1 MEIKARRT
9 AAEIERLAE
18 LHSQQKQV
26 LDSHQQTVQRSQA
39 ALARICSYIS
49 HSLLSQSSQS
59 LDLTTILDAF
69 HQMQFQAGSLNDQF
83 ASLTKQENE
92 LKWKLEVLREEKR
105 KMEGAA
111 SENQALQTSLAR
123 YLPDSM
129 SSSLKQLQ
137 SFPTSSLQDR
147 TAAKRLRQD
156 EAFVCSVLISST
168 ETLQKLQS
176 YAQYIGKYVDL
187 SIDIQ
192 QILSRPK
199 ASADDG
205 RLLAPDTR
213 IKAQRLTPRK
223 PSRAIPEILPKVE
236 SSPGNNPMLRLREAL
251 VEGFGDRKGAIGE
264 VLMTVVEILPV
275 RVMLSEV
282 SVGKV
287 IERGKEWSEETMWN
301 WTLKLVLCLLEEA
314 HSSMRTRI
322 AHSLSTSALL
332 LKAIQDSILL
342 TTAQI
347 DQTELTETQ
356 QAAFARVKSQ
366 LLALN
371 AGREMRKVPDKL
383 WELLKAT
390 FEMKLR
396 GLVKQQKGKLALES
410 DFTSFVVKASSKFN
424 IKAEESKPRPPVS
437 LPISPVRS
445 TYDHES
451 EELAQQAELRR
462 FQRLRPNPT
471 LSRSNSDLN
480 PPAIS
485 SISSMRRPQDL
496 EKALLEQ
503 VQGIEKKIKGIKMT
517 ERDMERVRLPAVRRR
532 RLGGSVEIIRT

>member
-1 MEIKARRT
+1 
-9 AAEIERLAE
+9 
-18 LHSQQKQV
+18 
-26 LDSHQQTVQRSQA
+26 
-39 ALARICSYIS
+39 
-49 HSLLSQSSQS
+49 
-59 LDLTTILDAF
+59 
-69 HQMQFQAGSLNDQF
+69 
-83 ASLTKQENE
+83 
-92 LKWKLEVLREEKR
+92 
-105 KMEGAA
+105 
-111 SENQALQTSLAR
+111 
-123 YLPDSM
+123 
-129 SSSLKQLQ
+129 
-137 SFPTSSLQDR
+137 
-147 TAAKRLRQD
+147 
-156 EAFVCSVLISST
+156 
-168 ETLQKLQS
+168 
-176 YAQYIGKYVDL
+176 
-187 SIDIQ
+187 
-192 QILSRPK
+192 
-199 ASADDG
+199 
-205 RLLAPDTR
+205 
-213 IKAQRLTPRK
+213 
-223 PSRAIPEILPKVE
+223 
-236 SSPGNNPMLRLREAL
+236 
-251 VEGFGDRKGAIGE
+251 
-264 VLMTVVEILPV
+264 
-275 RVMLSEV
+275 
-282 SVGKV
+282 
-287 IERGKEWSEETMWN
+287 
-301 WTLKLVLCLLEEA
+301 
-314 HSSMRTRI
+314 MRTRI

>member
-9 AAEIERLAE
+9 AAEIERIAE

-49 HSLLSQSSQS
+49 HSLLSQTSQPM
-59 LDLTTILDAF
+59 DLTTILDAF
-69 HQMQFQAGSLNDQF
+69 HQMQFQAASLNDQF

-105 KMEGAA
+105 TMKGAVIE
-111 SENQALQTSLAR
+111 SEALHTSLAR

-156 EAFVCSVLISST
+156 EAFACSVLISST

-176 YAQYIGKYVDL
+176 YAHYIGKYVDL
-187 SIDIQ
+187 SSDIQ
-192 QILSRPK
+192 NILSRPK
-199 ASADDG
+199 ENVDDG
-205 RLLAPDTR
+205 RLLAPEVR
-213 IKAQRLTPRK
+213 NKVRRLTPRK
-223 PSRAIPEILPKVE
+223 PSQISPEDIPKVD
-236 SSPGNNPMLRLREAL
+236 STPGNSPMLRLREAL
-251 VEGFGDRKGAIGE
+251 VETFGDRKGAIGE

-275 RVMLSEV
+275 RVMLGEV
-282 SVGKV
+282 NVGKV
-287 IERGKEWSEETMWN
+287 IGKGKEWSGETMWN
-301 WTLKLVLCLLEEA
+301 WTLRLVMYLLEEA
-314 HSSMRTRI
+314 HSSLRSRI
-322 AHSLSTSALL
+322 SQSLSTSALL
-332 LKAIQDSILL
+332 LKAIQDSIHL

-347 DQTELTETQ
+347 HQTELTEPQ
-356 QAAFARVKSQ
+356 QAAFAKVKSQ

-371 AGREMRKVPDKL
+371 AGKQMRQVPDKL

-424 IKAEESKPRPPVS
+424 AKAEEAKARPPVS

-445 TYDHES
+445 TDNHES

-503 VQGIEKKIKGIKMT
+503 VQGIERKIKGIKMT